1 MAVAGQGFG
10 ASQDPAHVKSNDSTV
25 HHPTCRLSII
35 TVETSKTQ
43 GQGRHEHVQDKHS
56 YVRNIKKGQ
65 QYRTLASE
73 GRSMAWRVGYIDNRC
88 SFP

>member
-25 HHPTCRLSII
+25 HHPTCRLSIT

-43 GQGRHEHVQDKHS
+43 GRHEGTRARQ
-56 YVRNIKKGQ
+56 
-65 QYRTLASE
+65 TLQ
-73 GRSMAWRVGYIDNRC
+73 
-88 SFP
+88 